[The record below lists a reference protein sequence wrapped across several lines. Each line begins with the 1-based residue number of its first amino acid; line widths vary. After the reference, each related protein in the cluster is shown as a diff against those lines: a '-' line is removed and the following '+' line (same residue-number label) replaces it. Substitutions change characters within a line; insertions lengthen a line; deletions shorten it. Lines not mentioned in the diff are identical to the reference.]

1 MNVLRLHGIIKGP
14 MGRTGRDTNVFVA
27 NNLMPVVAT
36 AGGIVEHLTKLT
48 DNVKSG
54 QKIAIQ
60 RSMFGEV
67 VAEYTS
73 PIDGQIGG
81 LRSDASSEPG
91 NVLAFIL
98 FNRPTSGGVELYPE

>member
-1 MNVLRLHGIIKGP
+1 
-14 MGRTGRDTNVFVA
+14 
-27 NNLMPVVAT
+27 
-36 AGGIVEHLTKLT
+36 
-48 DNVKSG
+48 
-54 QKIAIQ
+54 
-60 RSMFGEV
+60 MFGEV